1 MTQARLVVEMPEG
14 PWVADVSRAHP
25 DATFQVLAAL
35 PGDGPGFALVWISA
49 PDLDAVLSDMHDHP
63 VLSELSVMQRTESE
77 ATVQF
82 ETSAPM
88 LLIAAKRS
96 GIPIEMPIEIRDGE
110 ATIDVTGAHDRLSQL
125 GRQFQELDMDFR
137 VEYIQERL
145 QPSQILTEKQRELL
159 LTAVECGYYDT
170 PRECSLTDLAETVGI
185 AKSTASETLHRA
197 EEEVIKRFVDDLPP
211 RVDVDPAADTTDDGG
226 AVDESDAVDGDEAD
240 DEGTEPAGS
249 ERNVNPEA

>member
-1 MTQARLVVEMPEG
+1 MTQARLVVDMPEG
-14 PWVADVSRAHP
+14 PWISDVSRAHP

-63 VLSELSVMQRTESE
+63 VLSDLSVMQRTESE

-88 LLIAAKRS
+88 LLVAAKRS

-110 ATIDVTGAHDRLSQL
+110 ATIDVTGAHDRLSEL
-125 GRQFQELDMDFR
+125 GQQFQDLDMDFR

-170 PRECSLTDLAETVGI
+170 PRKCSLTDLSETVGI

-197 EEEVIKRFVDDLPP
+197 EEEVIKRFVEELSP
-211 RVDVDPAADTTDDGG
+211 RIDVDSAGNSETKSAP
-226 AVDESDAVDGDEAD
+226 DEEAD
-240 DEGTEPAGS
+240 SDSEEET
-249 ERNVNPEA
+249 ERNVNVEV